1 MCPYSVAQGHTVTN
15 RHSEGSKAPKSLQY
29 QELGKS
35 FCVEIHI
42 KTFSLRL
49 VNITVYLRS
58 AAISYFPPC
67 CMHYAIIHGKVS
79 EFTEYFLTLEALE
92 PGNSQHITFY
102 RISTLKEDIALNDS
116 PADAT
121 GLYDCVV

>member
-1 MCPYSVAQGHTVTN
+1 
-15 RHSEGSKAPKSLQY
+15 
-29 QELGKS
+29 
-35 FCVEIHI
+35 
-42 KTFSLRL
+42 
-49 VNITVYLRS
+49 
-58 AAISYFPPC
+58 
-67 CMHYAIIHGKVS
+67 MHYAIIQGKVS